1 MALSVIAS
9 RSFRHC
15 EPKAKQ
21 SIFFTKLFFSKSDI
35 VGKVAD
41 VKIGEEEKFMEQKK
55 TLWIIAAVSVFL
67 LVVMGAAMILYNPGA
82 AASRKVAS
90 IKPVE
95 KTAPAPAQS
104 GWTNSAPA
112 EAPSA
117 GSPQVSDMFVV
128 SENTTVLDLGQ
139 SNQPA
144 PAVSE
149 NQSTTI
155 DLNALKRE
163 LAADAA
169 LAKPNPQN
177 INITVNVS
185 DKENTAKVEEPP
197 VIVAT
202 EYYTGKAKEAEAV
215 EKATAVKNSSTGSG
229 ATTSAVAKAEPV
241 QKPAAK
247 VNTNTASAKA
257 PAKTTAPATT
267 KAAAVT
273 RFWVQVAAYS
283 NKKTAENARSVL
295 SDKKINSDIY
305 TYEDAKSKLFYRV
318 RVGPFTTKSEAEY
331 WQSKIV
337 EISDFSKA
345 GSYVTSTVN

>member
-1 MALSVIAS
+1 
-9 RSFRHC
+9 
-15 EPKAKQ
+15 
-21 SIFFTKLFFSKSDI
+21 
-35 VGKVAD
+35 
-41 VKIGEEEKFMEQKK
+41 MEQKK
-55 TLWIIAAVSVFL
+55 TLWIIAAVSVFM
-67 LVVMGAAMILYNPGA
+67 LVVMGAAMIIYKPATG
-82 AASRKVAS
+82 ASRKVAS

-95 KTAPAPAQS
+95 KTVQTQTQTQSQS
-104 GWTNSAPA
+104 GWTNSTPA
-112 EAPSA
+112 ETAVTS
-117 GSPQVSDMFVV
+117 SPQVSDMFVV

-139 SNQPA
+139 ANASNAAA
-144 PAVSE
+144 PE

-169 LAKPNPQN
+169 LAQTNPQN

-185 DKENTAKVEEPP
+185 DKNTSSKVEEPP
-197 VIVAT
+197 VVLTT
-202 EYYTGKAKEAEAV
+202 EYYTGKAKEAEEY
-215 EKATAVKNSSTGSG
+215 EKATAVKKTET
-229 ATTSAVAKAEPV
+229 APKAAVAKGPSTGTGTAGKGTGTPGKSSGSAE
-241 QKPAAK
+241 KSSGTAGAAK
-247 VNTNTASAKA
+247 AA
-257 PAKTTAPATT
+257 PAKSSTAAKT
-267 KAAAVT
+267 AAVT

>member
-1 MALSVIAS
+1 
-9 RSFRHC
+9 
-15 EPKAKQ
+15 
-21 SIFFTKLFFSKSDI
+21 
-35 VGKVAD
+35 
-41 VKIGEEEKFMEQKK
+41 MEQKK

-67 LVVMGAAMILYNPGA
+67 LVVMGAAMILYNPSAG
-82 AASRKVAS
+82 ASRKVAS

-95 KTAPAPAQS
+95 KSVQTSSSS
-104 GWTNSAPA
+104 GWTNTTAADAVTS
-112 EAPSA
+112 
-117 GSPQVSDMFVV
+117 SPQVSDMFVV

-139 SNQPA
+139 SGSSA
-144 PAVSE
+144 ASTD

-169 LAKPNPQN
+169 LAQTNPQNN
-177 INITVNVS
+177 INITVNLS
-185 DKENTAKVEEPP
+185 EKDNTAKVEEPP
-197 VIVAT
+197 VVLTT
-202 EYYTGKAKEAEAV
+202 EYYTGKAKEAEET
-215 EKATAVKNSSTGSG
+215 EKATAVKKTE
-229 ATTSAVAKAEPV
+229 TAVAKA
-241 QKPAAK
+241 
-247 VNTNTASAKA
+247 S
-257 PAKTTAPATT
+257 PATT
-267 KAAAVT
+267 TTKATASTTATKSTTKTTTSTPSTSSGTSGTVAKTSAVT

-337 EISDFSKA
+337 EIAEFAKA

>member
-1 MALSVIAS
+1 
-9 RSFRHC
+9 
-15 EPKAKQ
+15 
-21 SIFFTKLFFSKSDI
+21 
-35 VGKVAD
+35 
-41 VKIGEEEKFMEQKK
+41 MEQKK

-82 AASRKVAS
+82 GASRKVAS

-95 KTAPAPAQS
+95 KSVQTSSSS
-104 GWTNSAPA
+104 GWTNSTAVEPA
-112 EAPSA
+112 STS
-117 GSPQVSDMFVV
+117 SPQVSDMFVV

-139 SNQPA
+139 SGSSA
-144 PAVSE
+144 ASTD

-169 LAKPNPQN
+169 LAQTNPQNN
-177 INITVNVS
+177 INITVNLS
-185 DKENTAKVEEPP
+185 EKDNTAKVEEPP
-197 VIVAT
+197 VVLTT
-202 EYYTGKAKEAEAV
+202 EYYTGKAKEAEET
-215 EKATAVKNSSTGSG
+215 EKATAVKKTE
-229 ATTSAVAKAEPV
+229 TAVAKA
-241 QKPAAK
+241 
-247 VNTNTASAKA
+247 S
-257 PAKTTAPATT
+257 PATT
-267 KAAAVT
+267 TTKATASTAATKSTTKTTTSTPSTSTGTSGTVAKTSAVT

-337 EISDFSKA
+337 EISDFAKA

>member
-1 MALSVIAS
+1 
-9 RSFRHC
+9 
-15 EPKAKQ
+15 
-21 SIFFTKLFFSKSDI
+21 
-35 VGKVAD
+35 
-41 VKIGEEEKFMEQKK
+41 MEQKK

-67 LVVMGAAMILYNPGA
+67 LVVMGAAMILYNPSAG
-82 AASRKVAS
+82 ASRKVAS

-95 KTAPAPAQS
+95 KTVQTQTQSSS
-104 GWTNSAPA
+104 GWTNSTPVDPA
-112 EAPSA
+112 GTS
-117 GSPQVSDMFVV
+117 SPQVSDMFVV

-139 SNQPA
+139 ANASNA
-144 PAVSE
+144 AASE
-149 NQSTTI
+149 SQSTTI

-169 LAKPNPQN
+169 LAQTNPQN

-185 DKENTAKVEEPP
+185 DKNNTAKVEEPP
-197 VIVAT
+197 VVLTT
-202 EYYTGKAKEAEAV
+202 EYYTGKAKEAEEF
-215 EKATAVKNSSTGSG
+215 EKATAVKKTE
-229 ATTSAVAKAEPV
+229 AAVAKSEPA
-241 QKPAAK
+241 KPAAK
-247 VNTNTASAKA
+247 SAAPAKAPSTSSGTAKAA
-257 PAKTTAPATT
+257 PAKTSTAT

-305 TYEDAKSKLFYRV
+305 TYEDNKSKLFYRV

-337 EISDFSKA
+337 EISDFAKA

>member
-1 MALSVIAS
+1 M
-9 RSFRHC
+9 
-15 EPKAKQ
+15 
-21 SIFFTKLFFSKSDI
+21 
-35 VGKVAD
+35 AD
-41 VKIGEEEKFMEQKK
+41 VKIGEEENFMEQKK

-215 EKATAVKNSSTGSG
+215 EKATAVKNPSTGSG
-229 ATTSAVAKAEPV
+229 ATTSAVATTK
-241 QKPAAK
+241 
-247 VNTNTASAKA
+247 NTASSSGPSTGSGTAKSSG
-257 PAKTTAPATT
+257 TT
-267 KAAAVT
+267 KSSGTAAAVT

>member
-1 MALSVIAS
+1 
-9 RSFRHC
+9 
-15 EPKAKQ
+15 
-21 SIFFTKLFFSKSDI
+21 
-35 VGKVAD
+35 
-41 VKIGEEEKFMEQKK
+41 MEQKK

-82 AASRKVAS
+82 GASRKVAS

-95 KTAPAPAQS
+95 KSVQTSSSS
-104 GWTNSAPA
+104 GWTNSTAVEPA
-112 EAPSA
+112 STS
-117 GSPQVSDMFVV
+117 SPQVSDMFVV

-139 SNQPA
+139 SGSSA
-144 PAVSE
+144 AATD

-169 LAKPNPQN
+169 LAQTTPQSN
-177 INITVNVS
+177 INITVNLS

-197 VIVAT
+197 VVLTT
-202 EYYTGKAKEAEAV
+202 EYYTGKAKEAEET
-215 EKATAVKNSSTGSG
+215 EKATAVKKTETAKTS
-229 ATTSAVAKAEPV
+229 SAVATTKS
-241 QKPAAK
+241 
-247 VNTNTASAKA
+247 TASSSGPSSASGTTKSSSA
-257 PAKTTAPATT
+257 SKTTTAAKTTSTAST
-267 KAAAVT
+267 AAAVT

-337 EISDFSKA
+337 EIADFAKA

>member
-1 MALSVIAS
+1 M
-9 RSFRHC
+9 
-15 EPKAKQ
+15 
-21 SIFFTKLFFSKSDI
+21 
-35 VGKVAD
+35 AD
-41 VKIGEEEKFMEQKK
+41 VKIGEEENFMEQKK

-67 LVVMGAAMILYNPGA
+67 LVVMGAAMILYNPSVG
-82 AASRKVAS
+82 ASRKVAS

-95 KTAPAPAQS
+95 KTAQTSSQS
-104 GWTNSAPA
+104 GWTNSTTVEPA
-112 EAPSA
+112 ATS
-117 GSPQVSDMFVV
+117 SPQVSDMFVV

-139 SNQPA
+139 SGSSA
-144 PAVSE
+144 ATSD

-169 LAKPNPQN
+169 LAQTNPQNN
-177 INITVNVS
+177 INITVNLS
-185 DKENTAKVEEPP
+185 DKENTAKVEEPA
-197 VIVAT
+197 VVLTT
-202 EYYTGKAKEAEAV
+202 EYYTGKAKEAEET
-215 EKATAVKNSSTGSG
+215 EKATAVKNTSTSSG
-229 ATTSAVAKAEPV
+229 TTSTAVAKA
-241 QKPAAK
+241 
-247 VNTNTASAKA
+247 TTTS
-257 PAKTTAPATT
+257 PAKTTTSTASKSTSSTAKTT
-267 KAAAVT
+267 AKSNTSTSAGTSTAVT

-305 TYEDAKSKLFYRV
+305 TYEDNKSKLFYRV

-337 EISDFSKA
+337 EIADFAKA

>member
-1 MALSVIAS
+1 M
-9 RSFRHC
+9 
-15 EPKAKQ
+15 
-21 SIFFTKLFFSKSDI
+21 
-35 VGKVAD
+35 AD
-41 VKIGEEEKFMEQKK
+41 VKIGEEENFMEQKK

-82 AASRKVAS
+82 GASRKVAS

-95 KTAPAPAQS
+95 KSVQTSSSS
-104 GWTNSAPA
+104 GWTNSTDVEPA
-112 EAPSA
+112 STS
-117 GSPQVSDMFVV
+117 SPQVSDMFVV

-139 SNQPA
+139 SGSGA
-144 PAVSE
+144 AASD

-169 LAKPNPQN
+169 LAQTNPQNN
-177 INITVNVS
+177 INITVNLT

-197 VIVAT
+197 VVLTT
-202 EYYTGKAKEAEAV
+202 EYYTEKAKEAEET
-215 EKATAVKNSSTGSG
+215 EKATAVKKTE
-229 ATTSAVAKAEPV
+229 TAVAKAPSTT
-241 QKPAAK
+241 KS
-247 VNTNTASAKA
+247 TSSSSASKTTTV
-257 PAKTTAPATT
+257 AKTTSTSST
-267 KAAAVT
+267 AAAVT

-337 EISDFSKA
+337 EIADFAKA

>member
-1 MALSVIAS
+1 
-9 RSFRHC
+9 
-15 EPKAKQ
+15 
-21 SIFFTKLFFSKSDI
+21 
-35 VGKVAD
+35 
-41 VKIGEEEKFMEQKK
+41 MEQKK
-55 TLWIIAAVSVFL
+55 TLWIIAAVSVFM
-67 LVVMGAAMILYNPGA
+67 LVVMGAAMIIYKPATG
-82 AASRKVAS
+82 ASRKVAS

-95 KTAPAPAQS
+95 KTVQTQTQSQS
-104 GWTNSAPA
+104 GWTNSTPA
-112 EAPSA
+112 ETAVTS
-117 GSPQVSDMFVV
+117 SPQVSDMFVV

-139 SNQPA
+139 ANASNAAA
-144 PAVSE
+144 PE

-169 LAKPNPQN
+169 LAQTNPQN

-185 DKENTAKVEEPP
+185 DKNNSAKIEEPP
-197 VIVAT
+197 VVLTT
-202 EYYTGKAKEAEAV
+202 EYYTGKAKEAEEY
-215 EKATAVKNSSTGSG
+215 EKATAVKKTETAPKAAVAKGPSTGSG
-229 ATTSAVAKAEPV
+229 TAGKGTGTAGKSSGAAEKSSGTAGAAKA
-241 QKPAAK
+241 
-247 VNTNTASAKA
+247 A
-257 PAKTTAPATT
+257 PAKSSTAT
-267 KAAAVT
+267 KTAAVT

>member
-1 MALSVIAS
+1 
-9 RSFRHC
+9 
-15 EPKAKQ
+15 
-21 SIFFTKLFFSKSDI
+21 
-35 VGKVAD
+35 
-41 VKIGEEEKFMEQKK
+41 MEQKK
-55 TLWIIAAVSVFL
+55 TLWIIAAVSVFM
-67 LVVMGAAMILYNPGA
+67 LVVMGAAMIIYKPATG
-82 AASRKVAS
+82 ASRKVAS

-95 KTAPAPAQS
+95 KTVQTQTQSQS
-104 GWTNSAPA
+104 GWTNSTPA
-112 EAPSA
+112 ETAVTS
-117 GSPQVSDMFVV
+117 SPQVSDMFVV

-139 SNQPA
+139 ANASNAAA
-144 PAVSE
+144 PE

-169 LAKPNPQN
+169 LAQTNPQN

-185 DKENTAKVEEPP
+185 DKNNSAKVEEPP
-197 VIVAT
+197 VVLTT
-202 EYYTGKAKEAEAV
+202 EYYTGKAKEAEEY
-215 EKATAVKNSSTGSG
+215 EKATAVKKTETAPKAAVAKGPSTGSG
-229 ATTSAVAKAEPV
+229 TAGKGTGTAGKSSGSAEKSSGTAGAAKA
-241 QKPAAK
+241 
-247 VNTNTASAKA
+247 A
-257 PAKTTAPATT
+257 PAKSSTAT
-267 KAAAVT
+267 KTAAVT

>member
-1 MALSVIAS
+1 
-9 RSFRHC
+9 
-15 EPKAKQ
+15 
-21 SIFFTKLFFSKSDI
+21 
-35 VGKVAD
+35 
-41 VKIGEEEKFMEQKK
+41 MEQKK
-55 TLWIIAAVSVFL
+55 TLWIIAEVSVFL

-82 AASRKVAS
+82 GASRKVAS

-95 KTAPAPAQS
+95 KSVQTSSSS
-104 GWTNSAPA
+104 GWTNSTTVEPA
-112 EAPSA
+112 STS
-117 GSPQVSDMFVV
+117 SPQVSDMFVV

-139 SNQPA
+139 SGTSA
-144 PAVSE
+144 AATDT
-149 NQSTTI
+149 QSTTTI

-169 LAKPNPQN
+169 LAQTTPQSN
-177 INITVNVS
+177 INITVNLS
-185 DKENTAKVEEPP
+185 EKENTSKVEEPP
-197 VIVAT
+197 VILTT
-202 EYYTGKAKEAEAV
+202 EYYTGKAKEAEET
-215 EKATAVKNSSTGSG
+215 EKATAVKKTETAVAKTPSTGSG
-229 ATTSAVAKAEPV
+229 TTKSSSASK
-241 QKPAAK
+241 
-247 VNTNTASAKA
+247 TTTA
-257 PAKTTAPATT
+257 AKTTASTT
-267 KAAAVT
+267 STASTSSGTAGTVAKAAAVT

-337 EISDFSKA
+337 EIAEFAKA

>member
-1 MALSVIAS
+1 
-9 RSFRHC
+9 
-15 EPKAKQ
+15 
-21 SIFFTKLFFSKSDI
+21 
-35 VGKVAD
+35 
-41 VKIGEEEKFMEQKK
+41 MEQKK
-55 TLWIIAAVSVFL
+55 TLWIIAAVSVFM
-67 LVVMGAAMILYNPGA
+67 LVVMGAAMIIYNPSAG
-82 AASRKVAS
+82 ASRKVAS

-95 KTAPAPAQS
+95 KTVQTPTQSSS
-104 GWTNSAPA
+104 GWTNSTPVEPA
-112 EAPSA
+112 STS
-117 GSPQVSDMFVV
+117 SPQVSDMFVV

-139 SNQPA
+139 ANAANTAA
-144 PAVSE
+144 PE

-169 LAKPNPQN
+169 LAQPNPQN

-185 DKENTAKVEEPP
+185 DKEKTAKVEEPP
-197 VIVAT
+197 VILTT
-202 EYYTGKAKEAEAV
+202 EYYTGKAKEAEET
-215 EKATAVKNSSTGSG
+215 EKATAVKKTE
-229 ATTSAVAKAEPV
+229 TAVAKAEPA
-241 QKPAAK
+241 KPAAK
-247 VNTNTASAKA
+247 TNTSTASAKA
-257 PAKTTAPATT
+257 PAKTTTAAPAKTTTAST

-305 TYEDAKSKLFYRV
+305 TYEDNKAKLFYRV

>member
-1 MALSVIAS
+1 
-9 RSFRHC
+9 
-15 EPKAKQ
+15 
-21 SIFFTKLFFSKSDI
+21 
-35 VGKVAD
+35 
-41 VKIGEEEKFMEQKK
+41 MEQKK

-67 LVVMGAAMILYNPGA
+67 LVVMGAAMILYNPSAG
-82 AASRKVAS
+82 ASRKVAS

-95 KTAPAPAQS
+95 KSVQTSSSS
-104 GWTNSAPA
+104 GWTNTTAADAVTS
-112 EAPSA
+112 
-117 GSPQVSDMFVV
+117 SPQVSDMFVV

-139 SNQPA
+139 SGSSA
-144 PAVSE
+144 ASTD

-169 LAKPNPQN
+169 LAQTNPQNN
-177 INITVNVS
+177 INITVNLS
-185 DKENTAKVEEPP
+185 EKDNTAKVEEPP
-197 VIVAT
+197 VVLTT
-202 EYYTGKAKEAEAV
+202 EYYTGKAKEAEET
-215 EKATAVKNSSTGSG
+215 EKATAVKKTE
-229 ATTSAVAKAEPV
+229 TAVAKA
-241 QKPAAK
+241 
-247 VNTNTASAKA
+247 S
-257 PAKTTAPATT
+257 PATT
-267 KAAAVT
+267 TTKATASTAATKSTTKTTTSTPSTSSGTSGTVAKTSAVT

-337 EISDFSKA
+337 EIAEFAKA

>member
-1 MALSVIAS
+1 
-9 RSFRHC
+9 
-15 EPKAKQ
+15 
-21 SIFFTKLFFSKSDI
+21 
-35 VGKVAD
+35 
-41 VKIGEEEKFMEQKK
+41 MEQKK

-67 LVVMGAAMILYNPGA
+67 LVVMGAAMILYNPSAG
-82 AASRKVAS
+82 ASRKVAS

-95 KTAPAPAQS
+95 KTAQTQTQSSS
-104 GWTNSAPA
+104 GWTNSTPVEPA
-112 EAPSA
+112 GTS
-117 GSPQVSDMFVV
+117 SPQVTDMFVV

-139 SNQPA
+139 TNASTAAA
-144 PAVSE
+144 PE

-169 LAKPNPQN
+169 LSQTNPQN

-185 DKENTAKVEEPP
+185 DKNNTAKVEEPP
-197 VIVAT
+197 VVLTT
-202 EYYTGKAKEAEAV
+202 EYYTGKAKEAEEF
-215 EKATAVKNSSTGSG
+215 EKATAVKKTE
-229 ATTSAVAKAEPV
+229 AAVAKAEPA
-241 QKPAAK
+241 KPAAK
-247 VNTNTASAKA
+247 TNTSTAVAKAPSTSSGTAKAA
-257 PAKTTAPATT
+257 PAKTSTAT

-305 TYEDAKSKLFYRV
+305 TYEDNKSKLFYRV

>member
-1 MALSVIAS
+1 M
-9 RSFRHC
+9 
-15 EPKAKQ
+15 
-21 SIFFTKLFFSKSDI
+21 
-35 VGKVAD
+35 AD
-41 VKIGEEEKFMEQKK
+41 VKIGEEENFMEQKK

-67 LVVMGAAMILYNPGA
+67 LVVMGAAMILYNPSAG
-82 AASRKVAS
+82 ASRKVAS

-95 KTAPAPAQS
+95 KTVQTQTQSSS
-104 GWTNSAPA
+104 GWTNSTPVDPA
-112 EAPSA
+112 GTS
-117 GSPQVSDMFVV
+117 SPQVSDMFVV

-139 SNQPA
+139 ANASNA
-144 PAVSE
+144 AASE
-149 NQSTTI
+149 SQSTTI

-169 LAKPNPQN
+169 LAQTNPQN

-185 DKENTAKVEEPP
+185 DKNNTAKVEEPP
-197 VIVAT
+197 VVLTT
-202 EYYTGKAKEAEAV
+202 EYYTGKAKEAEEK
-215 EKATAVKNSSTGSG
+215 EKATAVKKTE
-229 ATTSAVAKAEPV
+229 TAVAKAEPV
-241 QKPAAK
+241 SKPAAK
-247 VNTNTASAKA
+247 TNTSTASAKA
-257 PAKTTAPATT
+257 PAKTNTAPA

-305 TYEDAKSKLFYRV
+305 TYEDNKSKLFYRV

-337 EISDFSKA
+337 EIADFSKA

>member
-1 MALSVIAS
+1 
-9 RSFRHC
+9 
-15 EPKAKQ
+15 
-21 SIFFTKLFFSKSDI
+21 
-35 VGKVAD
+35 
-41 VKIGEEEKFMEQKK
+41 MEQKK

-67 LVVMGAAMILYNPGA
+67 LVVMGAAMILYNPSAG
-82 AASRKVAS
+82 ASRKVAS

-95 KTAPAPAQS
+95 KTVQPSSQS
-104 GWTNSAPA
+104 GWTNNTTDNTATS
-112 EAPSA
+112 
-117 GSPQVSDMFVV
+117 SPQVSDMFVV

-139 SNQPA
+139 GSSSVA
-144 PAVSE
+144 ATDS
-149 NQSTTI
+149 QSTTI

-163 LAADAA
+163 LAADGA
-169 LAKPNPQN
+169 LAQTNPQNN
-177 INITVNVS
+177 INITVNLT

-197 VIVAT
+197 VVLTT
-202 EYYTGKAKEAEAV
+202 EYYTGKAKEAEAT
-215 EKATAVKNSSTGSG
+215 EKATAVKKTE
-229 ATTSAVAKAEPV
+229 TAVAKAT
-241 QKPAAK
+241 PAASK
-247 VNTNTASAKA
+247 TSTSTASKSTASSS
-257 PAKTTAPATT
+257 KTTTQTTPSTSSGTAGAAT
-267 KAAAVT
+267 VT

-337 EISDFSKA
+337 EISDFAKA

>member
-1 MALSVIAS
+1 
-9 RSFRHC
+9 
-15 EPKAKQ
+15 
-21 SIFFTKLFFSKSDI
+21 
-35 VGKVAD
+35 
-41 VKIGEEEKFMEQKK
+41 MEQKK

-82 AASRKVAS
+82 GASRKVAS

-95 KTAPAPAQS
+95 KSVQTSSSS
-104 GWTNSAPA
+104 GWTNSTTVEPA
-112 EAPSA
+112 STS
-117 GSPQVSDMFVV
+117 SPQVSDMFVV

-139 SNQPA
+139 SGTSA
-144 PAVSE
+144 AATE
-149 NQSTTI
+149 TQSTTTI

-169 LAKPNPQN
+169 LAQATPQSN
-177 INITVNVS
+177 INITVNLS
-185 DKENTAKVEEPP
+185 EKENTSKVEEPP
-197 VIVAT
+197 VVLTT
-202 EYYTGKAKEAEAV
+202 EYYTGKAKEAEET
-215 EKATAVKNSSTGSG
+215 EKATAVKNPSTSSGTAS
-229 ATTSAVAKAEPV
+229 SAVASTK
-241 QKPAAK
+241 K
-247 VNTNTASAKA
+247 TASSSGPSSASGTAKSSSTA
-257 PAKTTAPATT
+257 KSSGTAGSAKTTAST
-267 KAAAVT
+267 AAAVT

-337 EISDFSKA
+337 EIADFAKA

>member
-1 MALSVIAS
+1 M
-9 RSFRHC
+9 
-15 EPKAKQ
+15 
-21 SIFFTKLFFSKSDI
+21 
-35 VGKVAD
+35 AD
-41 VKIGEEEKFMEQKK
+41 VKIGKEENFMEQKK

-67 LVVMGAAMILYNPGA
+67 LVVMGAAMILYNPSVG
-82 AASRKVAS
+82 ASRKVAS

-95 KTAPAPAQS
+95 KTAQTSSQS
-104 GWTNSAPA
+104 GWTNSTTVEPA
-112 EAPSA
+112 ATS
-117 GSPQVSDMFVV
+117 SPQVSDMFVV

-139 SNQPA
+139 SGSSA
-144 PAVSE
+144 AASD

-169 LAKPNPQN
+169 LAQTNPQNN
-177 INITVNVS
+177 INITVNLS
-185 DKENTAKVEEPP
+185 DKENTAKVEEPS
-197 VIVAT
+197 VVLTT
-202 EYYTGKAKEAEAV
+202 EYYTGKAKEAEET
-215 EKATAVKNSSTGSG
+215 EKATAVKKTST
-229 ATTSAVAKAEPV
+229 V
-241 QKPAAK
+241 
-247 VNTNTASAKA
+247 AKA
-257 PAKTTAPATT
+257 PAASTTKTTSTASKSTSSSSAAKTTTAAKATT
-267 KAAAVT
+267 TAKTTTASTAVT

-305 TYEDAKSKLFYRV
+305 TYEDNKSKLFYRV

-337 EISDFSKA
+337 EIADFAKA

>member
-1 MALSVIAS
+1 
-9 RSFRHC
+9 
-15 EPKAKQ
+15 
-21 SIFFTKLFFSKSDI
+21 
-35 VGKVAD
+35 
-41 VKIGEEEKFMEQKK
+41 MEQKK

-67 LVVMGAAMILYNPGA
+67 LVVMGAAMILYNPSAG
-82 AASRKVAS
+82 ASRKVAS

-95 KTAPAPAQS
+95 KTAQAASQS
-104 GWTNSAPA
+104 GWTNSTTVEPA
-112 EAPSA
+112 ATS
-117 GSPQVSDMFVV
+117 SPQVSDMFVV

-139 SNQPA
+139 SGTSTASND
-144 PAVSE
+144 

-169 LAKPNPQN
+169 LAQTAPQSN
-177 INITVNVS
+177 INITVNLS

-197 VIVAT
+197 VVLTT
-202 EYYTGKAKEAEAV
+202 EYYTGKAKEAEET
-215 EKATAVKNSSTGSG
+215 EKATAVKKTE
-229 ATTSAVAKAEPV
+229 TAVAKA
-241 QKPAAK
+241 
-247 VNTNTASAKA
+247 TTTS
-257 PAKTTAPATT
+257 PAKTTTSTASKSTSSTAKTT
-267 KAAAVT
+267 AKSNTSTSAGTSTAVT

-305 TYEDAKSKLFYRV
+305 TYEDNKSKLFYRV

-337 EISDFSKA
+337 EIADFAKA